1 MLKPNAHLCVMRL
14 SAIGDVC
21 HAVAMVQAVQAAR
34 PDISITWV
42 IGKVEF
48 QLLKDMP
55 GIEFVVFDKKQ
66 GKKAR
71 LDLKRRLSGTVF
83 DALFMMQIALR
94 ANWASTVI
102 KAKVRIGFDSER
114 SKELHGLFTNCQ
126 IAAQQHAHVLEGFMG
141 FANTIG
147 VETPSQPQWQM
158 PLSDDDHAAA
168 EKLHNSSSPYVV
180 ICPAASK
187 AERCW
192 LTSRYAE
199 VADKLHDM
207 GYRVYICGAPA
218 PLDTRLAE
226 EIVTQA
232 KQPIHNIVGATSL
245 KQLLAFIKRAK
256 LVIAPD
262 TGPAHMATTVGTP
275 VIGLYAHSNPLRT
288 GPYQNLANVV
298 SVYDAVIEQQTGKKW
313 QDLKWGKRAK
323 GDDLMAQIQVDAVV
337 TQVEYVLGVN
347 P

>member
-1 MLKPNAHLCVMRL
+1 MRITANCNQISATHANKKSDALLPLIKQQTPIMLKPNAHLCVMRL

-114 SKELHGLFTNCQ
+114 SKELH
-126 IAAQQHAHVLEGFMG
+126 
-141 FANTIG
+141 
-147 VETPSQPQWQM
+147 
-158 PLSDDDHAAA
+158 
-168 EKLHNSSSPYVV
+168 
-180 ICPAASK
+180 
-187 AERCW
+187 
-192 LTSRYAE
+192 
-199 VADKLHDM
+199 
-207 GYRVYICGAPA
+207 
-218 PLDTRLAE
+218 
-226 EIVTQA
+226 
-232 KQPIHNIVGATSL
+232 
-245 KQLLAFIKRAK
+245 
-256 LVIAPD
+256 
-262 TGPAHMATTVGTP
+262 
-275 VIGLYAHSNPLRT
+275 
-288 GPYQNLANVV
+288 
-298 SVYDAVIEQQTGKKW
+298 
-313 QDLKWGKRAK
+313 
-323 GDDLMAQIQVDAVV
+323 
-337 TQVEYVLGVN
+337 
-347 P
+347 